1 VHGAGLVKL
10 LNHRKKRV
18 MKGRRLE
25 AAILMRMTSLE
36 AKFTDPGFLSL
47 KESAVEVVG

>member
-1 VHGAGLVKL
+1 
-10 LNHRKKRV
+10 
-18 MKGRRLE
+18 
-25 AAILMRMTSLE
+25 MTSLE